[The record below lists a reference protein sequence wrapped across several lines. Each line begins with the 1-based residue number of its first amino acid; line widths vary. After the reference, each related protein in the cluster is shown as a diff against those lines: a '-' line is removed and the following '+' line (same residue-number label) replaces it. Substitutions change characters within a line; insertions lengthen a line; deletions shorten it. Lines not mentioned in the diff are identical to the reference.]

1 MFEVSLLPRGSFE
14 ILGFFVCFR
23 VLHYFVCRF
32 GSLPTSIASAP
43 PKKIWIYRNIVISFI
58 HACIAAFLSLYS
70 FFDEPAMLTDMIKT
84 WSSTSFILVSMSTG
98 YFLHD
103 FFDMLVYDARDSID
117 LLIHHIVV
125 CSAFCIAIFCK
136 MYLGF
141 AVCALLME
149 VSSVF
154 LHFRRLMCLRGV
166 SKKSLLYQVNGI
178 FLLITFINFRFLTS
192 AWMTNFCIKRHNTLP
207 FSHFLFSV
215 VGMAV
220 MTALNVKLFVALWQ
234 ADFKSGQTKKVD
246 D

>member
-1 MFEVSLLPRGSFE
+1 
-14 ILGFFVCFR
+14 
-23 VLHYFVCRF
+23 
-32 GSLPTSIASAP
+32 
-43 PKKIWIYRNIVISFI
+43 
-58 HACIAAFLSLYS
+58 
-70 FFDEPAMLTDMIKT
+70 
-84 WSSTSFILVSMSTG
+84 
-98 YFLHD
+98 
-103 FFDMLVYDARDSID
+103 
-117 LLIHHIVV
+117 
-125 CSAFCIAIFCK
+125 

-166 SKKSLLYQVNGI
+166 SKNSLLYQVNGI

-220 MTALNVKLFVALWQ
+220 MTALNVKLFVVLWQ